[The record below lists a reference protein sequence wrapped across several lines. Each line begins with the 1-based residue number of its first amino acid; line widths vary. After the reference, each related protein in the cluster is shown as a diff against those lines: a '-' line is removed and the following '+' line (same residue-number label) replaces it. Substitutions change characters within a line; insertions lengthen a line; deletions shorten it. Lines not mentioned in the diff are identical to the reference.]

1 MKINSSKTATSDG
14 RMISGPG
21 EMQSLMRLLQLVS
34 PSLPVGGYSY
44 SHGLEWAVEAGWV
57 ADEAQVRQ
65 WIIELITYAWSRLDV
80 PVLLRAVG
88 AIANEDG
95 GELDKWSRF
104 LQASRESLE
113 LHAEDLR
120 LGAALARLLGDLG
133 VVWPDGMGSSRSG
146 LVPVYALAVLR
157 WNIPLQV
164 AAVGYLWMFAENQ
177 VTAALK
183 LVPLG
188 QTAGQRILLQLAAPI
203 EAAVTSGLALPDE
216 EIGFATPGL
225 ALASALHETQ
235 YTRLFRS

>member
-1 MKINSSKTATSDG
+1 MKKESVKTAATDG
-14 RMISGPG
+14 RMEPG
-21 EMQSLMRLLQLVS
+21 RGDLKSLMRLLQLVS

-57 ADEAQVRQ
+57 TDEAEVRQ
-65 WIIELITYAWSRLDV
+65 WITGLITYARSRLDV
-80 PVLLRAVG
+80 PVMLRIVG
-88 AIANEDG
+88 AIAKEDG
-95 GELDKWSRF
+95 GELEKWSRF

-133 VVWPDGMGSSRSG
+133 VVWPDGMGSLRSG

-157 WNIPLQV
+157 WEIPLQS

-188 QTAGQRILLQLAAPI
+188 QTAGQRILLQIAAPI
-203 EAAVTSGLALPDE
+203 EAAVTIGLALSDE

>member
-1 MKINSSKTATSDG
+1 M
-14 RMISGPG
+14 
-21 EMQSLMRLLQLVS
+21 
-34 PSLPVGGYSY
+34 
-44 SHGLEWAVEAGWV
+44 
-57 ADEAQVRQ
+57 
-65 WIIELITYAWSRLDV
+65 
-80 PVLLRAVG
+80 LLRAVG

-113 LHAEDLR
+113 LSAEDLR

-177 VTAALK
+177 VTAASK
-183 LVPLG
+183 LMPLG

-203 EAAVTSGLALPDE
+203 EAAVTIGLALPDE

>member
-1 MKINSSKTATSDG
+1 MRTFSEFSTA
-14 RMISGPG
+14 PA
-21 EMQSLMRLLQLVS
+21 Q
-34 PSLPVGGYSY
+34 PVGELTLPFDQRRKSSLRARLASGE
-44 SHGLEWAVEAGWV
+44 LEWDVEAGWV
-57 ADEAQVRQ
+57 TDEAQVRQ
-65 WIIELITYAWSRLDV
+65 WITELITYAWSRLDV

-113 LHAEDLR
+113 LYAEDLR

-133 VVWPDGMGSSRSG
+133 VVWPVGMGSSRTG
-146 LVPVYALAVLR
+146 LVPVYALAVFR

-177 VTAALK
+177 VTAASK

-203 EAAVTSGLALPDE
+203 EAAVTIGLALPDE